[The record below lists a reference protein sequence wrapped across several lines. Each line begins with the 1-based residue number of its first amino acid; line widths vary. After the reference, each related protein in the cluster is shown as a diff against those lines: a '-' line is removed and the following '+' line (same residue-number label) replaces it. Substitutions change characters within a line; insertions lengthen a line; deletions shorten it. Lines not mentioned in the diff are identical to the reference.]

1 MELEIQDLVNSIKK
15 DGLEKAQKEA
25 NQIIESAK
33 ANAAKILSDAKADAE
48 VMLINAKKEI
58 SLLEQS
64 AKATLA
70 QASRNVSLE
79 LKQSIL
85 NQCNKIL
92 TNKISS
98 DLDKKALTKMVEI
111 VAKSEIGDCKIVV
124 DKKDSNSVAK
134 EVVEELAKKMDK
146 GIELSL
152 GQSRSTGIKIESKD
166 GSAYIDL
173 TDEEFSLLLKPYIS
187 SSLSEIIF

>member
-15 DGLEKAQKEA
+15 DGLEEAQKEA
-25 NQIIESAK
+25 NKIIEKAK
-33 ANAAKILSDAKADAE
+33 SDAAKLVNDAKNNAE
-48 VMLINAKKEI
+48 NMLINAKKEI

-85 NQCNKIL
+85 DQCNQIL
-92 TNKISS
+92 TKKIE
-98 DLDKKALTKMVEI
+98 DTLDKSVLTKMVEI
-111 VAKSEIGDCKIVV
+111 ITKSEISNSEIVI
-124 DKKDSNSVAK
+124 DKKDSDKVAAAI
-134 EVVEELAKKMDK
+134 VSALSAKMEK
-146 GIELSL
+146 GLELSL
-152 GQSRSTGIKIESKD
+152 GQARSNGIKIVSKD